1 MPLDVTGDT
10 LMARTAFP
18 QESSLV
24 KSYRLL
30 PLGNLCTAALLLT
43 LLALLYHG
51 AFYWLVTMDWI
62 REDYSSSGMIPP
74 VAAYLI
80 YERRSLLE
88 RTPWAPCWLGLF
100 PVGLGIVLYWLGELS
115 GEYFSLYLSSWLVL
129 VGLIWCWM
137 GTRRLKVLGFPLL
150 FLLAMFPLPNFLN
163 NMVTLKLKLISSWLG
178 VWLMRTYG
186 LSAYREGNV
195 IDLGFTKLQVV
206 DACSGLRYFIPLL
219 VLALLLVNYYRAPL
233 WKRGLFVL
241 SAVPV
246 SVFTNGMRIAS
257 VGILYQFFGPVVAEG
272 FFHDFSGWFIFMF
285 SLGLMLLELRLWKK
299 FSPAPAGEGEASLTP
314 TAGSAVALP
323 GWPAQLV
330 LPVLLLLA
338 SLAATSGIDF
348 RQKVVLTRSFGEFPL
363 EISGWQGNRTRMEQ
377 VYLDAL
383 KFDDYS
389 MVDYRDPSGKTVGF
403 YAAYYASQSK
413 GESIH
418 SPESCLP
425 GSGWTF
431 QESGALSLPL
441 AGNSGT
447 MNVNRACMQKG
458 GVKELTYYWFPQ
470 RGRVLTSLFQLKL
483 YNFWDA
489 LTRRRTDGALVRI
502 ITPVYETEQVGD
514 ADLRLQGFAR
524 GLVPELAKFIPQ

>member
-1 MPLDVTGDT
+1 
-10 LMARTAFP
+10 
-18 QESSLV
+18 V
-24 KSYRLL
+24 KSYRFL
-30 PLGNLCTAALLLT
+30 PSGTLCTAALLLI
-43 LLALLYHG
+43 LLAALYHG

-62 REDYSSSGMIPP
+62 REDYSSSGLIPL
-74 VAAYLI
+74 VAAYLV
-80 YERRSLLE
+80 YERRSVLG
-88 RTPWAPCWLGLF
+88 RTPWAPSWMGLF
-100 PVGLGIVLYWLGELS
+100 PLGLGVALYWLGELS
-115 GEYFSLYLSSWLVL
+115 GEYFSLYLSCWLVL
-129 VGLIWCWM
+129 VGLIWGWM
-137 GTRRLKVLGFPLL
+137 GTRRLKVLGFPLF
-150 FLLAMFPLPNFLN
+150 FLLAMFPLPNYLN

-178 VWLMRTYG
+178 VWLMRLYG
-186 LSAYREGNV
+186 LAAFREGNV
-195 IDLGFTKLQVV
+195 IDLGFAKLQVV

-219 VLALLLVNYYRAPL
+219 VLALLLANYYRAPL

-246 SVFTNGMRIAS
+246 SVITNGMRIAS
-257 VGILYQFFGPVVAEG
+257 VGILYKFFGPVVAEG

-285 SLGLMLLELRLWKK
+285 SLGLLLWELKLWKRY
-299 FSPAPAGEGEASLTP
+299 SSAPAAEREPGEPPPVG
-314 TAGSAVALP
+314 GVVALS

-330 LPVLLLLA
+330 VPVLLLLG

-348 RQKVVLTRSFGEFPL
+348 REKVVPSRSFGEFPL
-363 EISGWQGNRTRMEQ
+363 EISGWKGSRTKMEQ

-389 MVDYRDPSGKTVGF
+389 MVDYRDPGGKTVGF

-431 QESGALSLPL
+431 EESGAISLPL
-441 AGNSGT
+441 AGSGT
-447 MNVNRACMQKG
+447 LAVNRACMQKG

-470 RGRVLTSLFQLKL
+470 RGRMLTSLFQLKL

-489 LTRRRTDGALVRI
+489 LTRHRTDGALVRI
-502 ITPVYETEQVGD
+502 ITPIYDSEQVGD

-524 GLVPELAKFIPQ
+524 GLVPELAKFIPH